1 MDVQR
6 DTVGGLELTI
16 DDILDSLARRG
27 FYVGLDT
34 DRASVQVFAVAEE
47 LGEVARK
54 LRRDAQGVQA
64 IDPVALANEA
74 ADVVIAAVCLLG
86 ACAGQES
93 GRFVHNKMT
102 IDEQRGWLHN
112 GTGT

>member
-1 MDVQR
+1 M
-6 DTVGGLELTI
+6 TI
-16 DDILDSLARRG
+16 DDILASLSRRG

-34 DRASVQVFAVAEE
+34 EQASVQVFAVAEE

-86 ACAGQES
+86 ACAGTES
-93 GRFVHNKMT
+93 GRFVHNKMVS
-102 IDEQRGWLHN
+102 DETRGWLHN
-112 GTGT
+112 VPQSD